1 MIEFPT
7 IVQVPKEVE
16 RIVEKPVLIPTRNQ
30 DTIDR
35 EVASTTLIEKL
46 VEELKRLRTQ
56 LGVDLQL
63 DEDIKTIF
71 FTELQSIDNM
81 DLKLQQFTKVV
92 LERFQ
97 ALGNWTQ

>member
-81 DLKLQQFTKVV
+81 DLKLQQFTQVV